1 MEEQN
6 SNSKGF
12 SRICENYRQR
22 NYRRGEDEDDSNDS
36 GREDL
41 CPEDEEETD
50 GAMDFEESQDTVFSP
65 ETASNATIDSE
76 PQENETPAGKFYIC

>member
-6 SNSKGF
+6 SDSKGF
-12 SRICENYRQR
+12 SRLCESYRQR

-41 CPEDEEETD
+41 CPEDEEEPD
-50 GAMDFEESQDTVFSP
+50 GAMDFEESQDRVFGP
-65 ETASNATIDSE
+65 ETASNATTDSE
-76 PQENETPAGKFYIC
+76 PQENWTPAGKFVY